1 METGKES
8 DIPEAFDMVMIDH
21 EKVVRRRH
29 AKESKKSIVKVT
41 VKVKVNLKGTV
52 KRCNIIVDYKVE

>member
-41 VKVKVNLKGTV
+41 VKVTMKKM
-52 KRCNIIVDYKVE
+52 IVDQVESKSINV